1 MSQSE
6 FNQFIRKQVAACNSV
21 KRILNNAEDTE
32 LFDNIEDKE
41 SPEVWEKIKCYA
53 YLFKGR
59 KRRDQEF
66 ISQSAQ
72 QLSLE
77 IHWDKSLKNVFLA
90 IQMIRR
96 L

>member
-1 MSQSE
+1 M
-6 FNQFIRKQVAACNSV
+6 
-21 KRILNNAEDTE
+21 LNDTE
-32 LFDNIEDKE
+32 DIELFYNTEDKE
-41 SPEVWEKIKCYA
+41 SPKAWEKIKCYA

-66 ISQSAQ
+66 ISHPAQ
-72 QLSLE
+72 ELFLE
-77 IHWDKSLKNVFLA
+77 IHWNKSLKNVFLA